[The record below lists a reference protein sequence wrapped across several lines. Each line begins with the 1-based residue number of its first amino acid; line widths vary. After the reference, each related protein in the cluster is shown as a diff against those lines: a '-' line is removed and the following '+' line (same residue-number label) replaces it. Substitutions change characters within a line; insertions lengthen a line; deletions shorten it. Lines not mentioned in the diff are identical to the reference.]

1 MDVIEFIKE
10 RNRMCNYYKSK
21 GHCKDKSCPASYHCC
36 LDFLS
41 VEYDGFKLVDDVEK
55 FSSEHPQKTML
66 QDFLEKFPNAPLQ
79 SDGTPSL
86 CPYKCGYTREDYC
99 KKFNPHPA
107 YKTCLE
113 CWNRPLEG

>member
-1 MDVIEFIKE
+1 MDAIEFIKE

-21 GHCKDKSCPASYHCC
+21 GCCEDKSCPASYHCC

-66 QDFLEKFPNAPLQ
+66 QDFLEKFPNAKLEEGSPP
-79 SDGTPSL
+79 D
-86 CPYKCGYTREDYC
+86 CPYMYGYTSKNDDDNFC
-99 KKFNPHPA
+99 PGH
-107 YKTCLE
+107 TCFE
-113 CWNRPLEG
+113 CWNRPMEG

>member
-66 QDFLEKFPNAPLQ
+66 QDFLEKFPNALLDK
-79 SDGTPSL
+79 DGVPEKF
-86 CPYKCGYTREDYC
+86 CPHDVGYTSGYYC
-99 KKFNPHPA
+99 RKEPRDCVK
-107 YKTCLE
+107 
-113 CWNRPLEG
+113 CWSRPVEE

>member
-1 MDVIEFIKE
+1 MDAIEFIKE

-21 GHCKDKSCPASYHCC
+21 GSCEDKSCPAYYHCC
-36 LDFLS
+36 SDFLS

-66 QDFLEKFPNAPLQ
+66 QDVLEKFPNIMRKVNGLPA
-79 SDGTPSL
+79 S
-86 CPYKCGYTREDYC
+86 CPDFFGFEKITCPKTDNGFMDC
-99 KKFNPHPA
+99 KK
-107 YKTCLE
+107 

>member
-1 MDVIEFIKE
+1 MDAIEFIKE

-21 GHCKDKSCPASYHCC
+21 GSCEDKSCPASYHCC

-55 FSSEHPQKTML
+55 FSYEHPKKTML
-66 QDFLEKFPNAPLQ
+66 QDFLEKFPYTILDEDNKIPFF
-79 SDGTPSL
+79 
-86 CPYKCGYTREDYC
+86 CPFHFGYEKADS
-99 KKFNPHPA
+99 
-107 YKTCLE
+107 KTCAKYPCVE

>member
-66 QDFLEKFPNAPLQ
+66 QDFLEKFPNALLDK
-79 SDGTPSL
+79 DGVPEKF
-86 CPYKCGYTREDYC
+86 CPHDVGYTSGYYC
-99 KKFNPHPA
+99 HKEPRDCVK
-107 YKTCLE
+107 
-113 CWNRPLEG
+113 CWSRPVEE